1 MRLNPVK
8 TEIFEPRMTAE
19 IPIPVVELE
28 RRPGVTELPR
38 CLAESAGR
46 TRARRRVLALA
57 GLLALVVVLE
67 IILLVRFSPRE
78 PLRIYSDAPIKFL
91 VKP

>member
-1 MRLNPVK
+1 MK

-46 TRARRRVLALA
+46 TRAERRVLALA

-67 IILLVRFSPRE
+67 IILLVRFSPKNN
-78 PLRIYSDAPIKFL
+78 LRVYPDVLPQVL